1 MDYSGNCIGDII
13 PSTLNLYSW
22 STGNCSCSQ
31 EFGWTSTWTETV
43 ALVPPESLIFKD
55 TAYIQGFSRRLAF
68 H

>member
-31 EFGWTSTWTETV
+31 EFGWTSTWTETA

-55 TAYIQGFSRRLAF
+55 IA
-68 H
+68 